1 MDFLFEVNVGGYSSE
16 IGIIPNEK
24 EVSKDDASKSLIS
37 CDPESVKPIV
47 QNLSD
52 FGKVSMIKNQY
63 QLQYNVNTAGGAS
76 GSSVINIKTGMVF
89 AINTY
94 RNVEGSQSW
103 NFCILYKR
111 SDK

>member
-47 QNLSD
+47 QNSSE
-52 FGKVSMIKNQY
+52 FVKVYANI
-63 QLQYNVNTAGGAS
+63 AGGAN
-76 GSSVINIKTGMVF
+76 GSPVINIKIGMVI

-94 RNVEGSQSW
+94 RNVEGSQS
-103 NFCILYKR
+103 
-111 SDK
+111 